1 MLTQFTNVWN
11 EVTQFLVSLFP
22 SLEGLF
28 YNSTEQTL
36 TFVGVLAVI
45 MAGISLVLLVFNL
58 IRSFFAMR
66 G

>member
-1 MLTQFTNVWN
+1 MLEQFTNVWN
-11 EVTQFLVSLFP
+11 EISTFLVSLFP

-28 YNSTEQTL
+28 YNATEQSL

-58 IRSFFAMR
+58 IRSFFAMH